1 MTKIK
6 KGTTVKVL
14 SGKDKGKI
22 GKVIEIKKN
31 ENKVKVQGVS
41 LVSKHYKAK
50 KQDEKSEIKIFESF
64 IHISNIAFHEEL

>member
-6 KGTTVKVL
+6 KGTTVKIL

-22 GKVIEIKKN
+22 GKVIEIKKS

-50 KQDEKSEIKIFESF
+50 KQDEKSEIKVFESF
-64 IHISNIAFHEEL
+64 IHISNVAFHEEL

>member
-6 KGTTVKVL
+6 NGTTVKVI

-22 GKVIEIKKN
+22 GKVIEIKKK
-31 ENKVKVQGVS
+31 ENKVKIQGVA

-50 KQDEKSEIKIFESF
+50 KQNEKSEIRVFESF
-64 IHISNIAFHEEL
+64 IHISNVAFHESL